1 MAGQNGTFVVSPAP
15 IPVAADVST
24 NGEYYN
30 TTLTLVVNGTSYP
43 IPLTESAFGAVLQWE
58 SPTVTSPHPKA
69 TAAST
74 STAFKLQNFGNQAI
88 AVTLTLANTSAAQLN
103 LNNVPPPTTTSVTG
117 TVPRVGSGGVANGF
131 AGTIVNTSLPAQT
144 GSAALGVALSE
155 TPGGALCVP
164 LPSALSITAN

>member
-88 AVTLTLANTSAAQLN
+88 AVANSGLF
-103 LNNVPPPTTTSVTG
+103 
-117 TVPRVGSGGVANGF
+117 GSGSANADGLRNF
-131 AGTIVNTSLPAQT
+131 RIDASRTVWRSP
-144 GSAALGVALSE
+144 V
-155 TPGGALCVP
+155 
-164 LPSALSITAN
+164 